1 MQWEIEVA
9 KNGEQTLKLNNT
21 YIYSRYKPREDA
33 YRWIDA
39 EFDSTKKKYLLI
51 GLGLGYHA
59 ERLKMLARDKDV
71 YVFYFE
77 KIEKSFFKFESLVT
91 DISELKIDEEWQVLI
106 PKCWIAALNG
116 HPLEPFLDD
125 IKMKQLSY
133 KNMSYLLRE
142 NFDKNIELGDL
153 KRYSPER
160 KKNAAIVSSGP
171 SLNETIYWLKQIKQ
185 EVDIYCVG
193 SALKILMK
201 HDIVPKAVVI
211 SDPKKSIYGQIA
223 GSMYNG
229 VLLYL
234 STASH
239 NAVLAHTGERFLL
252 CQNGYIPAEKVA
264 RENNLQIFDT
274 GGSVATLAFSL
285 VESLHYERL
294 VFFGQDLG
302 FKGNRTHANESTSG
316 RNVIEE
322 SYFKTVISNSNLDIF
337 STPNLLSYL
346 RWFQKKIKYSDLKVY
361 NTALNGAKIDGATLI
376 TEKELYNLVENL

>member
-39 EFDSTKKKYLLI
+39 EFDFTKKKYLLI
-51 GLGLGYHA
+51 GLGLGYHV
-59 ERLKMLARDKDV
+59 ERLKMLAGDKEI

-77 KIEKSFFKFESLVT
+77 EIEKSFFKFESLIT
-91 DISELKIDEEWQVLI
+91 DISDLKIDEEWQVLI
-106 PKCWIAALNG
+106 PKCWITALNG

-133 KNMSYLLRE
+133 RNMSFLLRE
-142 NFDKNIELGDL
+142 NFEKNIELGDL
-153 KRYSPER
+153 KRYSPEK

-223 GSMYNG
+223 GSKYNG

-252 CQNGYIPAEKVA
+252 CQNGYIPAEKIA
-264 RENNLQIFDT
+264 RENNLQMFDT

-285 VESLHYERL
+285 VESLHYECL
-294 VFFGQDLG
+294 VLFGQDLG

-316 RNVIEE
+316 RNVIEK
-322 SYFKTVISNSNLDIF
+322 SYFKTVVSNSNLDIF

-376 TEKELYNLVENL
+376 TENELYNLVGNL